1 MSLTQSVPV
10 SLSTVQTPS
19 STRKE
24 TSINIVSIY
33 SIRTNECV
41 KLRKCNA
48 ISQLFVPDRNKRC
61 NPDVFLTRE
70 I

>member
-1 MSLTQSVPV
+1 MSLTQSVPI

-19 STRKE
+19 STTRKE

-41 KLRKCNA
+41 KLGKCKA
-48 ISQLFVPDRNKRC
+48 QLFVPDRNRRRHPGV
-61 NPDVFLTRE
+61 NS
-70 I
+70 